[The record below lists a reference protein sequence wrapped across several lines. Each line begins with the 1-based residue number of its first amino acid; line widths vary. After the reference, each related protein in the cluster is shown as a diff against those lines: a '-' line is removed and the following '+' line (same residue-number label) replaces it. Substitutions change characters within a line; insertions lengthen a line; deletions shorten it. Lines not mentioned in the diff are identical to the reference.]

1 MKLKRKV
8 IIAASAVGLLAVI
21 VAVSVSARRG
31 EAALVETESVSL
43 APELVARV
51 TATGQIR
58 PKEFVE
64 LQAEIAGVVTALH
77 FKEGER
83 VDRGDILLRID
94 PVQTESE
101 TRAQEAILEA
111 SLSESRNQ
119 FAQISVQESNVR
131 RDQSAVAVAEAEL
144 DRAAQQLRLAQAN
157 FDRRQQL
164 FEDNLVSRDIYDGA
178 QNELINAE
186 GALKTAQARLEQA
199 EAQLRVSH
207 VVLEQAALGHEAALS
222 RVRQQQ
228 AMLRRSQDLLSKTVI
243 RSPLS
248 GVITQMHV
256 EVGERAVPGTLNSPA
271 ATLMVIADLSVIEA
285 EVEVDE
291 TDIVDVE
298 VGQEAI
304 VKVDALP
311 NQELKGRVTEV
322 GTSAIQ
328 RAAAQAREA
337 REFKVVVQLE
347 NPPQGLRP
355 GLSCTAE
362 VTTATRRKV
371 ITVPIQALTIREFP
385 VGPDGDLI
393 KEAPRPDKE
402 RNREEQPERKEFEG
416 VFVVEEGK
424 VEFYPVETG
433 IMGDTRVEI
442 LSGIKEGAVIV
453 SGPYR
458 TLRTLADGDA
468 VKIDRERKP

>member
-8 IIAASAVGLLAVI
+8 IIAAGAVGLLAVI

-31 EAALVETESVSL
+31 ETALVETESVSL
-43 APELVARV
+43 TPELVARV

-77 FKEGER
+77 FKEGEH
-83 VDRGDILLRID
+83 VDRGDILLQID

-207 VVLEQAALGHEAALS
+207 VVLEQATLGHEAALS

-298 VGQEAI
+298 VGQEAL

-337 REFKVVVQLE
+337 KEFKVVVQLE